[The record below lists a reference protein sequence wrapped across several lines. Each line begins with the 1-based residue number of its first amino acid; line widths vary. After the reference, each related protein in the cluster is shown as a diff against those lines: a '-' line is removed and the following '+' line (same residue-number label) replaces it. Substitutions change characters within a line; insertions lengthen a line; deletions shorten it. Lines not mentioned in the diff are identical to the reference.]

1 VIFRW
6 EVAGTSISIVNVIN
20 VLQGGIVGGA
30 QLSILNLEAVIYGI
44 VSKLDA
50 ARVEVLQDNRP
61 RAYFGARASQMVT
74 VAC

>member
-1 VIFRW
+1 
-6 EVAGTSISIVNVIN
+6 VAGTSISIVNVIN

-30 QLSILNLEAVIYGI
+30 QLSILNLEAVIYSI

-61 RAYFGARASQMVT
+61 CTYFDARASQMVT